1 MKALG
6 AGRAAQVHRDAR
18 IGQVFFSALK
28 CLKLDHFFPNYDLIY
43 MCTSVCLGKCQ
54 NEGNY
59 P

>member
-18 IGQVFFSALK
+18 IGQVFFSVLK
-28 CLKLDHFFPNYDLIY
+28 CLKIKHFYQILTY
-43 MCTSVCLGKCQ
+43 LHAVCLGKCQ
-54 NEGNY
+54 NEGSY